1 MGTPHRS
8 IVCVLLAA
16 VCAGLPA
23 AGLSQD
29 VGSTPDDPFV
39 FFTPGLGIMDRR
51 TDHDRFFN
59 SIDSTLVVPFSP
71 HTSALATFS
80 LQFKDKPLWSTVGN
94 YDWFLNRDTT
104 LRLGAGMFD
113 DELGARVTAFQQRKR
128 FGTGVRL
135 GVMNGDLE
143 IGGFVSLP
151 LAWGFPLRKES
162 LGERVHG
169 RSRVTDLGAR
179 TAISLSLRGGSP
191 SLGTEPE
198 YFFPRDA
205 EWPRF
210 GQGPAGQN
218 ATAAAL
224 PSQLSQVW
232 VCEAGGPVRSSA
244 AIAEN
249 TVYVGSDDGYLYALD
264 LETGALRWKYRLGSP
279 VASSPAVASGRV
291 FIGDDSGSVYAF
303 LAEGDKR
310 LTEDR
315 VGLQL
320 WRFDAG
326 EAVVGS
332 PLVTL
337 SGHVVFGSRNG
348 AAYAVDVVSGRP
360 VWTHPTGGPVTASPV
375 KSPQPLAV
383 VDSSGRER
391 TERDVIFCASEDGQL
406 YALAERDGQVLWSV
420 NTGAPV
426 RSTPV
431 AWDKKVLVV
440 NEEGVALA
448 LHGSDGREA
457 WRQQLPGSP
466 GGSPSIDGT
475 RAIVPL
481 RVGRLV
487 GLDLATGE
495 AESTAEIPGQI
506 GSTPIGVQGPL
517 LYVGSA
523 NGHLYGLDRSNG
535 AVRWDFATGAPISA
549 SPAVAHGQLV
559 CGSEDG
565 SVYAFGA
572 KTPPDG
578 VTQNRVA
585 AGPRVTG
592 LGPEVGAPGGKPPA
606 LPDLAP
612 VKRSWT
618 PPPGWFEKP
627 TPPSPSGDKQ
637 SSIISVPKP
646 ESPKQPPVVLPQEPS
661 GIRMRL
667 TSEPADAAELPIDLT
682 NQRETTVVWGTTEPS
697 AEVDGQLV
705 HNRDGRIEVARS
717 FEDDGTYPVM
727 MVTGKGTRNERVA
740 CRLVVVDTSPE
751 PAASRKVAFTP
762 DGDGVGD
769 TIAFRLY
776 AEGPDDSVA
785 ARILD
790 IRDAAGNAVRT
801 WSAPGPGEKTVIWD
815 GKDLTGQN
823 ARAGVYEVV
832 YTVKDASGNLR
843 HMRQRVLLQRAGE
856 RTMAN

>member
-1 MGTPHRS
+1 MGAPHRS

-16 VCAGLPA
+16 VCAGLSA
-23 AGLSQD
+23 AGHSQD
-29 VGSTPDDPFV
+29 AGSTAEDPFV
-39 FFTPGLGIMDRR
+39 FFTPGLAIMDRK

-59 SIDSTLVVPFSP
+59 SLDSTLVVPFSP
-71 HTSALATFS
+71 HASAVATFS

-104 LRLGAGMFD
+104 LRLGAGMFE
-113 DELGARVTAFQQRKR
+113 DELGARVTAFQQRKH

-143 IGGFVSLP
+143 IGGFASLP
-151 LAWGFPLRKES
+151 LAWGFPVRRES
-162 LGERVHG
+162 LAQRVHG
-169 RSRVTDLGAR
+169 RSRVTDLGAA
-179 TAISLSLRGGSP
+179 TALSLSLRGDEP

-210 GQGPAGQN
+210 GQGTAGQN
-218 ATAAAL
+218 ATAAGL

-232 VCEAGGPVRSSA
+232 VSETGAPVRSSA

-264 LETGALRWKYRLGSP
+264 LETGALRWRYRLGAP
-279 VASSPAVASGRV
+279 AASSPAVASGRV
-291 FIGDDSGSVYAF
+291 FVGSDNGSVYAF
-303 LAEGDKR
+303 LVEGDKR

-326 EAVVGS
+326 DAVVGS

-337 SGHVVFGSRNG
+337 SGHTVFGSRDG
-348 AAYAVDVVSGRP
+348 SVYAIDVVSGQP
-360 VWTHPTGGPVTASPV
+360 AWTHPTAGPVVASPV
-375 KSPQPLAV
+375 KSQEPLAV
-383 VDSSGRER
+383 VDSSGRAR
-391 TERDVIFCASEDGQL
+391 TERDVIFCASEDGHV
-406 YALAERDGQVLWSV
+406 YALAERDGHMLWSV

-431 AWDKKVLVV
+431 VWDKKILVV
-440 NEEGVALA
+440 NEEGTALA
-448 LHGSDGREA
+448 LHGADGREA
-457 WRQQLPGSP
+457 WRQQLPGAP
-466 GGSPSIDGT
+466 GGSPAVDGS

-487 GLDLATGE
+487 GLSLATGE
-495 AESTAEIPGQI
+495 PEWTTEIPGRI
-506 GSTPIGVQGPL
+506 ESTPIGVQGPL
-517 LYVGSA
+517 LYVGST
-523 NGHLYGLDRSNG
+523 NGHLYGLDKVNG
-535 AVRWDFATGAPISA
+535 AVRWDFATAAPISA

-578 VTQNRVA
+578 VTTNRVA
-585 AGPRVTG
+585 AGPRVAESKPT
-592 LGPEVGAPGGKPPA
+592 VGTPGSKPLP

-618 PPPGWFEKP
+618 PPPGWFDKP
-627 TPPSPSGDKQ
+627 APPALVADKER
-637 SSIISVPKP
+637 SVISVPKP
-646 ESPKQPPVVLPQEPS
+646 ESPKPQPPAPTVEPS
-661 GIRMRL
+661 EIRMRL

-682 NQRETTVVWGTTEPS
+682 NQRETTVAWGTTEPS

-705 HNRDGRIEVARS
+705 QNQDGRIEVARS

-727 MVTGKGTRNERVA
+727 MVAGKGTRNERVV
-740 CRLVVVDTSPE
+740 CRLVVVDTGAE
-751 PAASRKVAFTP
+751 PSASREVAFSP
-762 DGDGVGD
+762 DGNGIGD
-769 TIAFRLY
+769 TIAFRFF
-776 AEGPDDSVA
+776 AEGPAGTIA

-790 IRDAAGNAVRT
+790 IRDASGNAVRT
-801 WSAPGPGEKTVIWD
+801 WSAPGAGEKSCIWD
-815 GKDLTGQN
+815 GKDLAGQPV
-823 ARAGVYEVV
+823 RAGIYEVV

-856 RTMAN
+856 RTVAR